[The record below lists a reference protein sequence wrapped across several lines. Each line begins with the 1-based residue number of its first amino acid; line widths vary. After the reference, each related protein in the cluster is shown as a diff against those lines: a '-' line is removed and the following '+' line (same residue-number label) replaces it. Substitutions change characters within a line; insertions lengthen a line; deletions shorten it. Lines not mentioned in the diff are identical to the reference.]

1 MVLSTLRE
9 EAVGEK
15 FCLSDAFLP
24 APDPLRKFKI
34 PAYDNYKIMFT
45 ACDNFNRALHD
56 RKWPH
61 KRDWKKTRRELGH
74 QHTFAMAVVLQ
85 NTFNLFK
92 KDATFAK
99 IIHAS
104 KIRVTIWPMN
114 YGKHLCRC
122 SRIIDV

>member
-61 KRDWKKTRRELGH
+61 KRDGKKTRRELGH

-92 KDATFAK
+92 KVRNLRKDYSCFKDMCYDLADELWEAF
-99 IIHAS
+99 
-104 KIRVTIWPMN
+104 MQM
-114 YGKHLCRC
+114 
-122 SRIIDV
+122 